1 MIILEKS
8 DTIKQIIICIIIIV
22 LCGLGAFLV
31 KEHFFEN
38 KNKTITSQQVKD
50 KYEYNEYTLVN
61 VTTEMLIQRYLVDF
75 KDMILHSK
83 EEAYQLLDKD
93 AKNKY
98 PTYSEFKE
106 FIEENIDKLSTS
118 MVSKYATIKK
128 DSSTK
133 YIILD
138 QYGYKYTFT
147 TSAVLV
153 YKVNLELPNETASIF
168 E

>member
-1 MIILEKS
+1 M
-8 DTIKQIIICIIIIV
+8 IKQIIICIIIVI
-22 LCGLGAFLV
+22 LCGVGAFLV
-31 KEHFFEN
+31 KEYFLKDNN
-38 KNKTITSQQVKD
+38 KSFSSQQIKD

-75 KDMILHSK
+75 KDKLLHSK
-83 EEAYQLLDKD
+83 EEAYQLLDNES
-93 AKNKY
+93 KNKY
-98 PTYSEFKE
+98 KTYSEFRN
-106 FIEENIDKLSTS
+106 FIDENIDKLSTS
-118 MVSKYATIKK
+118 MVSKYTTIKK

-153 YKVNLELPNETASIF
+153 YKVNLALPNETASIF

>member
-1 MIILEKS
+1 M
-8 DTIKQIIICIIIIV
+8 IKQIIICIIIVI
-22 LCGLGAFLV
+22 LCGVGAFFA
-31 KEHFFEN
+31 KEYFLKDNN
-38 KNKTITSQQVKD
+38 KSFSSQQIKD

-75 KDMILHSK
+75 KDKLLHSK
-83 EEAYQLLDKD
+83 EEAYQLLDNES
-93 AKNKY
+93 KNKY
-98 PTYSEFKE
+98 KTYSEFRN
-106 FIEENIDKLSTS
+106 FMDENIDKLSTS
-118 MVSKYATIKK
+118 MISKYTTIKK

>member
-1 MIILEKS
+1 MM
-8 DTIKQIIICIIIIV
+8 KQITICIIIII
-22 LCGLGAFLV
+22 LCGLGAFLAREYFL
-31 KEHFFEN
+31 KDN
-38 KNKTITSQQVKD
+38 NQTIASPEIKD

-61 VTTEMLIQRYLVDF
+61 VTTEMLIQRYFVDF
-75 KDMILHSK
+75 KGTLLRSP

-93 AKNKY
+93 SKNKY
-98 PTYSEFKE
+98 STYREFKD
-106 FIEENIDKLSTS
+106 FIDDNIDKISS
-118 MVSKYATIKK
+118 SVISKYTTIGKGSNK
-128 DSSTK
+128 K

-153 YKVNLELPNETASIF
+153 YKVNLELQNETASIF